1 MQHRR
6 HNLVAWFY
14 SEEALKED
22 LGEELFE
29 RFRQSGE
36 LGRRY
41 GSKGSSRGNN
51 YNICE
56 FSERVV
62 KALETKQGVY
72 NEVRSGY

>member
-1 MQHRR
+1 MKHRR
-6 HNLVAWFY
+6 HSLVAWYY

-41 GSKGSSRGNN
+41 SSKGNN

-62 KALETKQGVY
+62 EALQTKQGVY